1 MKLTTI
7 SWLIASI
14 LPTATL
20 AQTFQYGSRFP
31 KNKLYNLEPGA
42 IGLDNIDGTVAA
54 FGDFNGDKLWVGQSL
69 STHTDINHIIQY
81 RLICLEFRS
90 DIRFDI
96 SVESW
101 YVFLLN
107 KHNE

>member
-1 MKLTTI
+1 MLPRRLHLFFFHYSITLFMKLTTI
-7 SWLIASI
+7 SLLIAGI

-54 FGDFNGDKLWVGQSL
+54 FGDFNGDKL
-69 STHTDINHIIQY
+69 
-81 RLICLEFRS
+81 
-90 DIRFDI
+90 
-96 SVESW
+96 
-101 YVFLLN
+101 
-107 KHNE
+107 